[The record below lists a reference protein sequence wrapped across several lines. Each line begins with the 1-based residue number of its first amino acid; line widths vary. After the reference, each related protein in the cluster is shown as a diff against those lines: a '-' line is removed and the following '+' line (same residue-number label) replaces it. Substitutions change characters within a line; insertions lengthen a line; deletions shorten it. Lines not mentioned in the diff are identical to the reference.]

1 MKASLVSATALS
13 QCGSHY
19 LSATA
24 LARTAQR
31 GGWPA
36 ALAFLSLSL
45 APSGAG
51 AATINIPATCVLP
64 PGGSPGTSV
73 CLATAL
79 LPGGGSTKDTI
90 TFNGGALTLDQTA
103 TYGQA
108 VTLGTTPT
116 NTLNQAGN
124 ASTFTGVMSG
134 TGNITITNL
143 DKTTGKQLTT
153 GSVTFNG
160 KNTYSGSTTV
170 NSGANLTLGSK
181 GTIASS
187 STLADNGT
195 FDISGAGNTTITDLS
210 GNGTVTLGAN
220 TLTLSAAAS
229 MFAGGIGGS
238 GGLTVNGGTETLSG
252 NNSYTGITTIGTNGT
267 LAISGAGS
275 IASSSTVT
283 DNGVFDISK
292 ATGDVKITSLSGSGN
307 VKLGGNSVIL
317 TNASDTFSGV
327 ISGTGGLTVNGGTE
341 KISGSNSYT
350 GVTTI
355 GLTTGTTAA
364 TLAITG
370 AGSIATSSNVN
381 VTKNGVFD
389 TSKASGNVTITSLSG
404 ALGASVTLGNNQTL
418 SLSNASGIFSG
429 VISGGNP
436 STGLTI
442 AGGKE
447 ALMGVNT
454 FKGSTTVSAG
464 ATLTGIGSI
473 AGSLINN
480 GTVRPFDTVS
490 NKAGAFTVGGAYTP
504 GAGGIL
510 DIAIGSTP
518 GVGNFSK
525 LVVAG
530 KATLTGSILDVDTF
544 NSFQFPL
551 GTSTYAGILQF
562 GSKSGDFT
570 GVSFNGAACSSEG
583 TATEK
588 WSCDA
593 GLLTFTES
601 FTAGALNLLVAQA
614 PEPGTLAV
622 LGTGLLGLFGLRRRW
637 TRSSD

>member
-1 MKASLVSATALS
+1 MKASLAASTSLS
-13 QCGSHY
+13 QCRSHC
-19 LSATA
+19 LSAPALARSVQCGRWPTA
-24 LARTAQR
+24 LA
-31 GGWPA
+31 
-36 ALAFLSLSL
+36 LLSL
-45 APSGAG
+45 ALAPSSAG
-51 AATINIPATCVLP
+51 AATINIPVTCVLP
-64 PGGSPGTSV
+64 PASGV

-79 LPGGGSTKDTI
+79 LPGGGSKNDTI

-124 ASTFTGVMSG
+124 NSTFTGVMSG
-134 TGNITITNL
+134 SGNIAITNL

-170 NSGANLTLGSK
+170 NQGANLTLGSK

-220 TLTLSAAAS
+220 TLTLSAASS

-275 IASSSTVT
+275 IASSSKVT

-292 ATGDVKITSLSGSGN
+292 ATGDVKITTLAGAGN

-317 TNASDTFSGV
+317 SNASDTFSGI
-327 ISGTGGLTVNGGTE
+327 ISGSGGLTVNGGTE

-355 GLTTGTTAA
+355 GMTTGTTAA

-370 AGSIATSSNVN
+370 AGSIASSSNVD
-381 VTKNGVFD
+381 VTKNGAFD
-389 TSKASGNVTITSLSG
+389 ISKASGDVTVTSLSG
-404 ALGASVTLGNNQTL
+404 AVGGSVTLGNNQTL
-418 SLSNASGIFSG
+418 FLSNASGIFSG
-429 VISGGNP
+429 VISGGNKN
-436 STGLTI
+436 SGLTI
-442 AGGKE
+442 TKGTE
-447 ALMGVNT
+447 ALMGANT
-454 FKGSTTVSAG
+454 FVGSTTVSLG
-464 ATLTGIGSI
+464 ATLTGTGSI
-473 AGSLINN
+473 AGTLVNN
-480 GTVRPFDTVS
+480 GRVRPFDTVS
-490 NKAGAFTVGGAYTP
+490 NTAGMFKIGGAYSP

-530 KATLTGSILDVDTF
+530 NATLTGSILDVDTF

-551 GTSTYAGILQF
+551 GTSKYTSILTY
-562 GSKSGDFT
+562 GSKTGDFK
-570 GVSFNGAACSSEG
+570 GVSFNDVACNPDG
-583 TATEK
+583 TDK

-593 GLLTFTES
+593 GLAIFTEI
-601 FTAGALNLLVAQA
+601 FNADTNTLDLLVAQA
-614 PEPGTLAV
+614 PEPGTLAI
-622 LGTGLLGLFGLRRRW
+622 LASGLLGLFGLRRRW
-637 TRSSD
+637 TRSSG